1 MELTGILIKKV
12 GEREGVSQR
21 NGLPWRMAEYLV
33 EVPGQYPRHTVFSVS
48 DGQVGRIAR
57 FDSLIGKNVT
67 VSFDLDAHEYNGR
80 WFNDITAWGI
90 MEYVASTTRQAN
102 INAAQ
107 QQTGE
112 QQAGE
117 QQAGEQQA
125 NAPFPPHVD
134 ANGKPTK
141 EGTDDL
147 PF

>member
-57 FDSLIGKNVT
+57 FDSLIGKTVT

-90 MEYVASTTRQAN
+90 MEYVDSTTRQAN
-102 INAAQ
+102 INATQ
-107 QQTGE
+107 KQTGE
-112 QQAGE
+112 QHAD
-117 QQAGEQQA
+117 
-125 NAPFPPHVD
+125 APFPPHVD
-134 ANGKPTK
+134 ANGKPTT

>member
-1 MELTGILIKKV
+1 MELTGILIKKIS
-12 GEREGVSQR
+12 EREGVSQR
-21 NGLPWRMAEYLV
+21 NGNPWKIAEYLV

-57 FDSLIGKNVT
+57 FDSLIGKTVT

-90 MEYVASTTRQAN
+90 MEYVDSTTRQAN

-107 QQTGE
+107 

-134 ANGKPTK
+134 ANGKPTT